1 MICAII
7 SWYFWPYEQTCR
19 STPSQGI
26 LELRANITLMKFPQ
40 YELQRQIQMTM
51 LTTIDCQRR
60 SGQIQRQRLLAP
72 STRLAVMQ
80 EISLAL
86 QKLRTATEAFDK
98 SWQPTA
104 IEKRSKSKDTDSIQD
119 VKKSC

>member
-40 YELQRQIQMTM
+40 YELQRQRQRQIQMTM

-60 SGQIQRQRLLAP
+60 SGQIQRQRQRLLAP

-86 QKLRTATEAFDK
+86 QKGRTATEAFDK

-104 IEKRSKSKDTDSIQD
+104 IELKRSKSKDTESI
-119 VKKSC
+119 